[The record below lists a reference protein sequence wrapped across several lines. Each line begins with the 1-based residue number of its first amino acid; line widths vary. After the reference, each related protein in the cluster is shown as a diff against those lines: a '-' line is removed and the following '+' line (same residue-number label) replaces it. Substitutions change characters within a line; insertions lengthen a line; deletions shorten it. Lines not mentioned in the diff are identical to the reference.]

1 MADAT
6 ARATQVINEP
16 RSIAML
22 VEFADVNALMEASR
36 RVRDAGFNKWDAHT
50 PYPVHGLNEAMGLK
64 PTILHWIVLGAGLS
78 GFAGAV
84 LLQWWMNAYD
94 YPYIVSGKPFWSIP
108 ANVPI
113 MFELTVLFAGITTF
127 LGQFFFNKLPT
138 FYHPVFHS
146 ARFEQRAMTDRF
158 YISIESE
165 DPLYDGARTARFL
178 QELPGQTFFE
188 ELMA

>member
-1 MADAT
+1 MAEAT
-6 ARATQVINEP
+6 APVAQVINEP

-22 VEFADVNALMEASR
+22 VEFADVNDLIEASR
-36 RVRDAGFNKWDAHT
+36 RVRDAGYSKWDAHT

-64 PTILHWIVLGAGLS
+64 PTILHWVVLGAGLS
-78 GFAGAV
+78 GFFGAV

-94 YPYIVSGKPFWSIP
+94 YPYIISGKPLWSIP

-113 MFELTVLFAGITTF
+113 MFELTVLFSGLTTF
-127 LGQFFFNKLPT
+127 LGMFFFNKLPT
-138 FYHPVFHS
+138 FYHKVFHS
-146 ARFEQRAMTDRF
+146 ARFEERAMTDRF
-158 YISIESE
+158 FISIEAE

-188 ELMA
+188 ELVA